1 MAIKYFTYKD
11 IDKTKWDACV
21 INAHN
26 SLIYVHS
33 FYLDNC
39 TNKNWDALILNDY
52 EAVLPIT
59 FRKKIGIKYLYQP
72 AFLQQAGIFSANVL
86 SKELINEFIL
96 LLMSKFK
103 FAEINFNYATEVY
116 NTKLLNVTNKNNF
129 IISLHK
135 NIGALF
141 FSCNDNFKKNVKRA
155 SNNFF
160 EYIQSDNVEEAIF
173 FYKDLYHK
181 KMHSL
186 TSTDYKA
193 LILNATYLQKQNNLI
208 IRNIYYNNIKYA
220 TIVLLKYNNRL
231 YNVASSVTIDGRKLR
246 ANYFLF
252 YKVMEEFSNQNL
264 ILDFEGSDIDGIASF
279 YQSMNPIN
287 QHYFFV
293 KYNNLPWY
301 IKFFKR

>member
-129 IISLHK
+129 II
-135 NIGALF
+135 
-141 FSCNDNFKKNVKRA
+141 
-155 SNNFF
+155 
-160 EYIQSDNVEEAIF
+160 
-173 FYKDLYHK
+173 
-181 KMHSL
+181 
-186 TSTDYKA
+186 
-193 LILNATYLQKQNNLI
+193 
-208 IRNIYYNNIKYA
+208 
-220 TIVLLKYNNRL
+220 
-231 YNVASSVTIDGRKLR
+231 
-246 ANYFLF
+246 
-252 YKVMEEFSNQNL
+252 
-264 ILDFEGSDIDGIASF
+264 
-279 YQSMNPIN
+279 
-287 QHYFFV
+287 
-293 KYNNLPWY
+293 
-301 IKFFKR
+301 